1 LKQLTTSPNG
11 GIAMRLIPRHRHN
24 HRSKAPRISIS
35 QAEITADLVYPAS
48 PRSARERGQADARR
62 VGR

>member
-1 LKQLTTSPNG
+1 
-11 GIAMRLIPRHRHN
+11 MRLITRHKHQ

-48 PRSARERGQADARR
+48 QRSARERGQAHPRR
-62 VGR
+62 AGR